1 MKSGLKIQ
9 IVITKLINNNNNLL
23 ILPYILD
30 WFLFLGYIHI
40 LFFKLV

>member
-9 IVITKLINNNNNLL
+9 SVITKLINNNNLL

>member
-9 IVITKLINNNNNLL
+9 SVITKLINNNNNLL